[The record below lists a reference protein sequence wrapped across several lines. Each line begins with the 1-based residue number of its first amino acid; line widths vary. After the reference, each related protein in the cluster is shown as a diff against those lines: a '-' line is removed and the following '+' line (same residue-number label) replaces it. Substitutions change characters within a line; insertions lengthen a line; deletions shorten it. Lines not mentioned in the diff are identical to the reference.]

1 MLSSAGYDVWLTNR
15 RGNMYARSHETLDP
29 DDEETKQE
37 FWDFSID
44 ETGPVDLA
52 NVIDYIRLAYPH

>member
-1 MLSSAGYDVWLTNR
+1 
-15 RGNMYARSHETLDP
+15 MYARSHETLDP
-29 DDEETKQE
+29 DDEETKQA

-52 NVIDYIRLAYPH
+52 NVIDYIRLAYLY